1 MFSLVLMLEIEPIT
15 NKELKI
21 LYEGVYEGD
30 EVMILVWSIV
40 HGVDLIVSGCVDQY
54 SKSLSIIQ

>member
-1 MFSLVLMLEIEPIT
+1 MLEIEPTT

-30 EVMILVWSIV
+30 EVMMLVWSIV